1 MKKFI
6 FLSIALIFSLI
17 AISQELL
24 PIKLLPPQTEKGKS
38 LMKALEGRC
47 TTREYSDRAMSL
59 QDISNVLWAANGI
72 NRAKEMKH
80 TAPTAVNWQEIDVYV
95 VLGKGIYLY
104 DPHDSTL
111 YPVVKGDLRE
121 QAGTQEY
128 VKTAP
133 LNLIYVADYAKMK
146 SAEEEKKESYAS
158 ADAAFIA
165 ENVYLVCAA
174 FNMGCVVRA
183 SVDREKLAVT
193 MKLRAEQKIVLGQT
207 VGFLK

>member
-1 MKKFI
+1 MKN
-6 FLSIALIFSLI
+6 LIFIIIAFIYSAI
-17 AISQELL
+17 AISQELQPL
-24 PIKLLPPQTEKGKS
+24 KLMPPQTEKGKS
-38 LMKALEGRC
+38 LMKALEERR
-47 TTREYSDRAMSL
+47 TSREYSDRAMSL

-72 NRAKEMKH
+72 NRVNEMKH

-111 YPVVKGDLRE
+111 YPVIGGDLRE

-133 LNLIYVADYAKMK
+133 LNLIYVADYSKMK
-146 SAEEEKKESYAS
+146 NTEEAKKESYTS

-165 ENVYLVCAA
+165 ENVYLFCDA
-174 FNMGCVVRA
+174 FDMGCVVRA
-183 SVDREKLAVT
+183 SVDREKLSET
-193 MKLRAEQKIVLGQT
+193 MKLRPEQKIVLGQT
-207 VGFLK
+207 AGFLK

>member
-1 MKKFI
+1 MKNLLFLIIAFI
-6 FLSIALIFSLI
+6 LSVV
-17 AISQELL
+17 AISQDLQ
-24 PIKLLPPQTEKGKS
+24 PIKLLPPQTEKGKT
-38 LMKALEGRC
+38 LMKALEERR

-72 NRAKEMKH
+72 NRVKEMKH
-80 TAPTAVNWQEIDVYV
+80 TAPTAMNWQEIDVYV

-104 DPHDSTL
+104 NPHDSTL
-111 YPVVKGDLRE
+111 YPVIKGDLRE

-133 LNLIYVADYAKMK
+133 LSLIYVADYTKMK
-146 SAEEEKKESYAS
+146 NAEEAKKESYAS

-165 ENVYLVCAA
+165 ENIYLVCAA
-174 FNMGCVVRA
+174 FDMGCVVRA
-183 SVDREKLAVT
+183 SVDKEKLSAT
-193 MKLRAEQKIVLGQT
+193 MKLRPEQKIVLGQT

>member
-1 MKKFI
+1 MKLVI
-6 FLSIALIFSLI
+6 LLVLVVFLQFSGKG
-17 AISQELL
+17 QELQ
-24 PIKLLPPQTEKGKS
+24 PIKLLSPQREKGKS
-38 LMKALEGRC
+38 LMKALEERC

-72 NRAKEMKH
+72 NRVKEMKH

-111 YPVVKGDLRE
+111 HPVLKGDLRE
-121 QAGTQEY
+121 QAGTQDY

-133 LNLIYVADYAKMK
+133 LNLIYVADYTKMK
-146 SAEEEKKESYAS
+146 SAEEAKKDSYAS

-165 ENVYLVCAA
+165 ENVYLFCAA
-174 FNMGCVVRA
+174 FDMGCVIRA
-183 SVDREKLAVT
+183 SVDREKLAAT
-193 MKLRAEQKIVLGQT
+193 LRLRPEQKIIFGQT
-207 VGFLK
+207 VGYLK